1 MIAENGYTHAVTVLR
16 ECATAHGFYASAH
29 GYTAVWSR
37 DSMITSLGASLV
49 RDSRMRRA
57 FRQSLISLAKHQS
70 KMGEIPNNVDL
81 WDKRR
86 KKQVTF
92 ASIDSTLWWL
102 IGMQVYAK
110 RYHDRSL
117 LRRFQGK
124 MGGALRWVQYQDAG
138 SDGLP
143 EQQPTTDWMDA
154 FPHKYGHVL
163 NTQALYYAALRLMG
177 KGAAARKVKEL
188 VNGKV
193 RKDLNLFDRTR
204 GYYLPYIWKS
214 HDGIREQ
221 ESWFDAL
228 GNLLAVVFGLAN
240 RGQALRILAHIKKR
254 RINLPYPVK
263 ALDPPFRPG
272 KAGWHPYFAKSD
284 ARIPRHY
291 LNGGIWLYIGGF
303 YVLALVQCGR
313 RKEAEQ
319 ELEKMAAGLLRGN
332 SPEWLD
338 GKTGK
343 PHGEWQAWNAGMY
356 VLAYEGVKRGRAAL

>member
-1 MIAENGYTHAVTVLR
+1 MIVENGYTHALTVLR
-16 ECATAHGFYASAH
+16 KCATRHGFYASAH

-37 DSMITSLGASLV
+37 DSMIASLGASLV
-49 RDSRMRRA
+49 RDRLLQSA
-57 FRQSLISLAKHQS
+57 FRQSLVNLARHQS
-70 KMGEIPNNVDL
+70 RLGEIPNNVDL

-110 RYHDRSL
+110 RYHDRTL
-117 LRRFQGK
+117 LRRFREKIEQ
-124 MGGALRWVQYQDAG
+124 ALRWVQYQDAG

-143 EQQPTTDWMDA
+143 EQQPTTDWEDA

-163 NTQALYYAALRLMG
+163 NTQALYYGALRMMG
-177 KGAAARKVKEL
+177 KGAAARKIKDL
-188 VNGKV
+188 VNGKI
-193 RKDLNLFDRTR
+193 RKDLNLFDRKR

-221 ESWFDAL
+221 EEWFDSL
-228 GNLLAVVFGLAN
+228 GNMLAVVLGLAD
-240 RGQALRILAHIKKR
+240 QSQSLRIIAHIKKK
-254 RINLPYPVK
+254 RINQPYPVK
-263 ALDPPFRPG
+263 ALDPPFLPG
-272 KAGWHPYFAKSD
+272 KAGWHSYFAKSD
-284 ARIPRHY
+284 ARIPHHY
-291 LNGGIWLYIGGF
+291 LNGGVWLYIGGF
-303 YVLALVQCGR
+303 YILALVKCGR
-313 RKEAEQ
+313 QQEAAQ
-319 ELEKMAAGLLRGN
+319 ELARMAEGMLKGN

-356 VLAYEGVKRGRAAL
+356 VLAYESVRKGRVLI